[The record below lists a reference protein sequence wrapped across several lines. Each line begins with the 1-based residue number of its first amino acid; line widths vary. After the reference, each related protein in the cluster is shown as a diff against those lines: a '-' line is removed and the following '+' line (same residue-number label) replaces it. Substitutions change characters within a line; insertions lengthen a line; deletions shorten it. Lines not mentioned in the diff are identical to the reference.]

1 MSAALGHPM
10 RQVGTERTGARKL
23 NGAHLTAPDIAPPLP
38 QNLDAERSV
47 LGAILLDNH
56 ALNAAIEK
64 LKPEDFFCDPHR
76 RIFKHMIQL
85 GEAQQAIDLVTLTD
99 QLRRK
104 GELEATGG
112 AAYVAQLVDGVPRVS
127 NLEHYARI
135 IKGNALLRS
144 LIYATESIKQTALDA
159 EEEADVLLDRA
170 MLTISSLSSN
180 GNGTHTLFDTLN
192 EFENTSEPTFSIKD
206 FLQDYAV
213 NAIAGLSGHGKTWVS
228 MNIANALLFG
238 PGLLWDLFEV
248 TERAEKVI
256 YLIPEASRATFKK
269 RLQLTK
275 LYDEID
281 KRLFVRTL
289 TKGPAVEL
297 TDRALLHAA
306 KGAHV
311 ICDTAIRFMKA
322 VDENSASEAAQGLS
336 DDFFALQRAEA
347 KSIIPLFHSPKS
359 FAGQKVMTLEGMIRG
374 TTEFGAVLATAWG
387 IRQIDK
393 DTNTIHV
400 QNLKDRD
407 FQSCGPFQVIGRP
420 FIDQEGSFRI
430 HRRPGDCGELAE
442 YLDDQKRGGAP
453 AESRRAR
460 ERRIG
465 MVKEWLTKHPNQSV
479 ADLQKKF
486 AEAGTNLSLSA
497 VKNYRREALGEWHR

>member
-1 MSAALGHPM
+1 VGTATYSANQDRATRKPSNGHPKLSV
-10 RQVGTERTGARKL
+10 QTLER
-23 NGAHLTAPDIAPPLP
+23 PLP

-64 LKPEDFFCDPHR
+64 LKPEDFFDDRHR
-76 RIFKHMIQL
+76 RIFNHMIQL

-104 GELEATGG
+104 GDLESAGG

-135 IKGNALLRS
+135 VRDKSKLRG
-144 LIYATESIKQTALDA
+144 LVYTTDYIKQTALDG
-159 EEEADVLLDRA
+159 EEDADTLLDRA
-170 MLTISSLSSN
+170 GVTISSLSTN
-180 GNGTHTLFDTLN
+180 GNGRGSLFDTLE
-192 EFENTSEPTFSIKD
+192 EFENTQEPTFSIKD

-228 MNIANALLFG
+228 MNVANALLFG
-238 PGLLWDLFEV
+238 PGSLWDLFGV

-269 RLQLTK
+269 RLRLMK

-289 TKGPAVEL
+289 TKGSAVEL
-297 TDRALLHAA
+297 TDRNLLHAA
-306 KGAHV
+306 RGAHV

-336 DDFFALQRAEA
+336 EDFFALQRAEA
-347 KSIIPLFHSPKS
+347 KSIIALFHSPKS
-359 FAGQKVMTLEGMIRG
+359 FVNQKAMTLEGMIRG

-393 DTNTIHV
+393 ATNTIHIE
-400 QNLKDRD
+400 NLKDRD
-407 FQSCGPFQVIGRP
+407 FESCGAFQLVGRP
-420 FIDQEGSFRI
+420 FIDQEGSFRM

-442 YLDDQKRGGAP
+442 YLEDLSGRVRGGGAP
-453 AESRRAR
+453 DAVRQARAANLELLR
-460 ERRIG
+460 Q
-465 MVKEWLTKHPNQSV
+465 MLVKEPALQSR
-479 ADLQKKF
+479 ALSERF
-486 AEAGTNLSLSA
+486 AQLGIKLGDSAIRKYRKELGLS
-497 VKNYRREALGEWHR
+497 RM